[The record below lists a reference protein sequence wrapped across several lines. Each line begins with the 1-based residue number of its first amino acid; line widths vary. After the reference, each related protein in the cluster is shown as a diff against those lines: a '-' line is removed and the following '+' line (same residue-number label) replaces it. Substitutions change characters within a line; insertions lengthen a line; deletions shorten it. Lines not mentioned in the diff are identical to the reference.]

1 VPRGVTSG
9 PPARH
14 TEAMPRPKHVPA
26 SDLRLPDALQPGRPK
41 GEQLREI
48 LEGVATEAG
57 PGRLMPSERFL
68 AEHFGVARGTV
79 RQEINRLVSDGVL
92 YRQHGTATFTSQRQA
107 AHIDM
112 LTSFT
117 EDMKARGVVP
127 KTKVLHAEVER
138 AMPRLAGRL
147 NVPPGA
153 RVFRLERLRFVAD
166 EPFAVERTNL
176 SVDRFPDIELFDWE
190 TQSLHR
196 TLEERWGVHAEW
208 NDTAISAVLPDTGD
222 AALLDIEPTQPCLI
236 IEGTLHD
243 QSGGVIE
250 AGRSLYRAD
259 RYTVFTQAR
268 RSPA

>member
-1 VPRGVTSG
+1 MSGVTSG
-9 PPARH
+9 PSARH

-48 LEGVATEAG
+48 LESVANDAG

-92 YRQHGTATFTSQRQA
+92 YRQHGTATFTAERQA
-107 AHIDM
+107 AYIDM

-127 KTKVLHAEVER
+127 KTKVLHAGVEP

-153 RVFRLERLRFVAD
+153 RVFRLERLRYVAD

-208 NDTAISAVLPDTGD
+208 NDTAISAVLPDSGD
-222 AALLDIEPTQPCLI
+222 AACSASSPP
-236 IEGTLHD
+236 
-243 QSGGVIE
+243 S
-250 AGRSLYRAD
+250 RA
-259 RYTVFTQAR
+259 
-268 RSPA
+268 

>member
-1 VPRGVTSG
+1 
-9 PPARH
+9 
-14 TEAMPRPKHVPA
+14 MPRPKHVAA

-41 GEQLREI
+41 GDQLREI
-48 LEGVATEAG
+48 LESVATEAG

-68 AEHFGVARGTV
+68 AEHFQVARGTV
-79 RQEINRLVSDGVL
+79 RQEINRLVADGVL
-92 YRQHGTATFTSQRQA
+92 YRQHGTATFTAERQA

-117 EDMKARGVVP
+117 EDMQARGVVP
-127 KTKVLHAEVER
+127 KTKVLHAEVES
-138 AMPRLAGRL
+138 AGPRIAGRL

-153 RVFRLERLRFVAD
+153 RVFRLERLRYVDD

-196 TLEERWGVHAEW
+196 TIEERWGVRPEW
-208 NDTAISAVLPDTGD
+208 NDTAISAVLPNSHD
-222 AALLDIEPTQPCLI
+222 AALLGIEATQPCLI

-243 QSGGVIE
+243 QNGGVIE

-268 RSPA
+268 RSPAT